1 LSVSTVRI
9 DGGKGVVMG
18 VVSPARVR
26 TTPIRVAIVDDH
38 RLVLDGLVSRLAQ
51 TPSALEIVAAESS
64 WSALVANPGFPFDVV
79 VLDLHLEDNIPIGTK
94 LRALQSAGSS
104 AVVMSRHADS
114 GSINSAIR
122 AGALS
127 FVPKTES
134 AEELIAAITAA
145 AERAQHLPAHVA
157 SVLAGFRPSPDAG
170 LGRQE
175 QRALELYAAGRS
187 IKEVA
192 VVMTTTEETVKSYI
206 KRARRKYR
214 QVGVDLGTRILLRR
228 HGIREGWI
236 APE

>member
-1 LSVSTVRI
+1 
-9 DGGKGVVMG
+9 MG
-18 VVSPARVR
+18 VVSPARAR
-26 TTPIRVAIVDDH
+26 AATIRVAIVDDH
-38 RLVLDGLVSRLAQ
+38 RLVLDGLVSRLAHKSSGI
-51 TPSALEIVAAESS
+51 TVAAAESS
-64 WSALVANPGFPFDVV
+64 WSALVENPGFPFDVV

-94 LRALQSAGSS
+94 VRALQSAGAS

-114 GSINSAIR
+114 GSINAAIR
-122 AGALS
+122 AGAMS

-134 AEELIAAITAA
+134 AEELIAAIRAA
-145 AERAQHLPAHVA
+145 ADRQPHLPAHVA
-157 SVLAGFRPSPDAG
+157 NVLAGFRAAPDAG

-175 QRALELYAAGRS
+175 QRAMELYAGGRS

-192 VVMTTTEETVKSYI
+192 VEMSTTEETVKSYI

-214 QVGVDLGTRILLRR
+214 QVGVDLGTRLLLRS